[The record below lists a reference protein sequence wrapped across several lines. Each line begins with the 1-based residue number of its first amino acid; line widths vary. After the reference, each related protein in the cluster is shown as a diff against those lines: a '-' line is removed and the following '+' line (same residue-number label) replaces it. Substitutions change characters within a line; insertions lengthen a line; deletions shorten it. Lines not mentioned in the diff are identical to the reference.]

1 MSHPK
6 PESERSNPVAGT
18 VNQECIQRI
27 KRVAGERGVK
37 VAVVVREILEKW
49 DRGEKVKEMFSNSS
63 AKEE

>member
-1 MSHPK
+1 
-6 PESERSNPVAGT
+6 